1 MVLFEGKN
9 MGLAT
14 IPLFIVQGAILPIGK
29 GKWKQRGYCMSQE
42 QVFYIWAKS
51 EIGSEESTFH
61 NQIKSK
67 LNTISTL
74 EPHTEDY
81 MMSQEYFDHYF

>member
-14 IPLFIVQGAILPIGK
+14 MPLFIVQGAIYQLAK
-29 GKWKQRGYCMSQE
+29 GNESNVDIACH
-42 QVFYIWAKS
+42 KS
-51 EIGSEESTFH
+51 RCFTFERKHLAAEESTFH

-74 EPHTEDY
+74 EPHTQDY
-81 MMSQEYFDHYF
+81 MMSQEYFDYYF